1 MLAGRVIVDT
11 GAATGRVAE
20 ATGAEAGVGAGDVV
34 AGDCGAPTTETQPGL
49 GGRMTILVV
58 VAVATAVG
66 AAGVGMV
73 AEGTS
78 VLGAVVLGATG
89 SSL

>member
-1 MLAGRVIVDT
+1 
-11 GAATGRVAE
+11 
-20 ATGAEAGVGAGDVV
+20 
-34 AGDCGAPTTETQPGL
+34 
-49 GGRMTILVV
+49 MTILVV

-78 VLGAVVLGATG
+78 VLGAVALGATG

>member
-1 MLAGRVIVDT
+1 
-11 GAATGRVAE
+11 
-20 ATGAEAGVGAGDVV
+20 
-34 AGDCGAPTTETQPGL
+34 
-49 GGRMTILVV
+49 MTILVV

-73 AEGTS
+73 TERTS